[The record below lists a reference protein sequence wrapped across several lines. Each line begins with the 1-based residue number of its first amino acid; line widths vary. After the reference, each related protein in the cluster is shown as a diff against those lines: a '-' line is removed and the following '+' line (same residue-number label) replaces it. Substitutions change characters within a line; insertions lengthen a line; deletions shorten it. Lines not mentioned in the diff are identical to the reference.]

1 MAAPLILS
9 ISEAVISFGKKPLFE
24 DLSFNIH
31 AGDKICLVGR
41 NGAGKTTLMNLIH
54 GNVELDSGKR
64 WQNVGVT
71 IGYLEQDIKFQQNQ
85 TVAEFISSGFLVEKA
100 DEDRT
105 YLINMIALPLEID
118 INQMI
123 TNLSGGQLRRAAL
136 AKALL
141 EDPDLLLLD
150 EPTNHLDFE
159 AVKWLEN
166 YLKSCRSS
174 VLCISHDR
182 TFLKNI
188 SNKVFWLDRARI
200 RVCPGGYEY
209 FESWVETILDHE
221 RRELEN
227 RERILQKEIEWANRG
242 IPGRRKRNMKR
253 MEDMKKER
261 EKLKADKSL
270 YRQTM
275 QKIELDPMPVEMSS
289 KVIAEFIKVNKK
301 FEQDSN
307 KKVILEN
314 FNLRILRGDRIGI
327 LGKNGSG
334 KSSLLKLLLGEFKTD
349 NGKVKLAKN
358 IDISY
363 FDQNRSSLKPNESL
377 WKNLCPNG
385 DYVDVMGKSRHVC
398 GYLKDFLFDPKHA
411 DDLVSSLSGGQRN
424 RLMLAKVLANPG
436 DLLILDEPTNDLDM
450 DTLDMLENILSNYN
464 GTLVVVS
471 HDRDFLDQM
480 VNKIIVFE
488 GDGKVE
494 CYIGGYSDYL
504 EAIKPEEQTD
514 KKEIKKEEI
523 DKKIGKK
530 LTYKLQ
536 FELDNIPSKIKALSV
551 EAEKLHKKFSDPE
564 FLNSDIKEKEE
575 AFLRSSRITHEI
587 ENLEIRWLE
596 LEEMKENL

>member
-1 MAAPLILS
+1 MAAPLMLS
-9 ISEAVISFGKKPLFE
+9 ISEAIVSFGKKPLFE

-31 AGDKICLVGR
+31 VGDKICLVGR

-54 GNVELDSGKR
+54 GNVELDGGKR
-64 WQNVGVT
+64 WQNVGVK
-71 IGYLEQDIKFQQNQ
+71 IGYLEQDVKFKKEQ
-85 TVAEFISSGFLVEKA
+85 TVAEFIASGFAIEKTG
-100 DEDRT
+100 EDRT
-105 YLINMIALPLEID
+105 YLINMVATPLEID
-118 INQMI
+118 INQIMA
-123 TNLSGGQLRRAAL
+123 NLSGGQLRRAAL

-159 AVKWLEN
+159 AVEWLEN

-188 SNKVFWLDRARI
+188 SNKVFWLDRGRI
-200 RVCPGGYEY
+200 RVCPGGYGY
-209 FESWVETILDHE
+209 FETWSEVILDQE

-227 RERILQKEIEWANRG
+227 RERILEKEIEWANRG
-242 IPGRRKRNMKR
+242 IPGRRKRNVKR
-253 MEDMKKER
+253 MEDMKTER
-261 EKLKADKSL
+261 EKLKADQSL

-275 QKIELDPMPVEMSS
+275 QKIELEPMSIEMSS
-289 KVIAEFIKVNKK
+289 KVLAEFIKVGKEFERDGNKK
-301 FEQDSN
+301 T
-307 KKVILEN
+307 ILEN
-314 FNLRILRGDRIGI
+314 FNLRIVRGDRIGI

-334 KSSLLKLLLGEFKTD
+334 KSSLLKLLLGELKAD
-349 NGKVKLAKN
+349 SGKVKLAKN

-411 DDLVSSLSGGQRN
+411 SDLVSTLSGGQKN

-436 DLLILDEPTNDLDM
+436 HFLILDEPTNDLDM
-450 DTLDMLENILSNYN
+450 DTLDMLENILANYT
-464 GTLVVVS
+464 GTLMVVS

-494 CYIGGYSDYL
+494 CYIGGYSDYI
-504 EAIKPEEQTD
+504 EAIKPPEQND
-514 KKEIKKEEI
+514 KKEIKKEEV
-523 DKKIGKK
+523 DKKTVKK

-536 FELDNIPSKIKALSV
+536 FELDNIPSKIKALSI
-551 EAEKLHKKFSDPE
+551 EAGKLHEKFSDLE
-564 FLNSDIKEKEE
+564 FLNSEVEEKEK
-575 AFLRSSRITHEI
+575 AFLRSAHINWEI
-587 ENLEIRWLE
+587 ESLEIRWLE

>member
-9 ISEAVISFGKKPLFE
+9 ISEALVSFGKKPLFE

-31 AGDKICLVGR
+31 AHDKICLVGR

-54 GNVELDSGKR
+54 GNIELDGGKR
-64 WQNVGVT
+64 WQNIGVK
-71 IGYLEQDIKFQQNQ
+71 IGYLEQDVKFKPSQ
-85 TVAEFISSGFLVEKA
+85 TVAEFISSGFAIEKT
-100 DEDRT
+100 DENRT
-105 YLINMIALPLEID
+105 YLINMVATPLEIN
-118 INQMI
+118 INQIMAD
-123 TNLSGGQLRRAAL
+123 LSGGQLRRAAL

-159 AVKWLEN
+159 AVEWLEH

-188 SNKVFWLDRARI
+188 SNKVFWLDRGHI

-209 FESWVETILDHE
+209 FESWIETILDHE
-221 RRELEN
+221 RRELTN
-227 RERILQKEIEWANRG
+227 RERILAKEVEWANRG

-275 QKIELDPMPVEMSS
+275 QKIELESMPVEMSS
-289 KVIAEFIKVNKK
+289 KVIAEFIKAGKEFERDGHKK
-301 FEQDSN
+301 T
-307 KKVILEN
+307 ILEN

-334 KSSLLKLLLGEFKTD
+334 KSSLLKLLLGELKTD
-349 NGKVKLAKN
+349 SGKVKLAKN

-363 FDQNRSSLKPNESL
+363 FDQSRSSLKPHESL
-377 WKNLCPNG
+377 WRNLCPNG

-411 DDLVSSLSGGQRN
+411 DDLVSTLSGGQKN
-424 RLMLAKVLANPG
+424 RLMLAKILANPG
-436 DLLILDEPTNDLDM
+436 HFLILDEPTNDLDM
-450 DTLDMLENILSNYN
+450 DTLDMLENILANYN
-464 GTLVVVS
+464 GTLIVVS

-494 CYIGGYSDYL
+494 CYIGGYSDYM
-504 EAIKPEEQTD
+504 EAVKPPEQSD
-514 KKEIKKEEI
+514 KKEIKKEEV

-536 FELDNIPSKIKALSV
+536 FELDNIPGKIKSLSI
-551 EAEKLHKKFSDPE
+551 EAGKLHEKFSDLE
-564 FLNSDIKEKEE
+564 FLNSHVEEKEK
-575 AFLRSSRITHEI
+575 AFLRSAYINHEI
-587 ENLEIRWLE
+587 ENLELRWLE